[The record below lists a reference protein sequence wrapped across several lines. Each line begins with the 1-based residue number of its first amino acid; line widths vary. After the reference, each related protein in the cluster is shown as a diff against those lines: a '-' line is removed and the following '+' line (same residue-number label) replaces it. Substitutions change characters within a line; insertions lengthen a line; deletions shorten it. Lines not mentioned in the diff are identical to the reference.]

1 MKRLLLLCGC
11 LWAVLAVWGQEKT
24 IPEYFIY
31 STVGDHVT
39 HEALADVRIELMDT
53 DSVVLGTHVSE
64 LDNNIAEVRNAWWLG
79 VPRPGTFLLRFTKE
93 GYRTKVVPVT
103 VKKLSRRMPAILIP
117 PVYLTRAPKVQ
128 NLSEAVVKAT
138 KIKFYNRGDTLVYNA
153 DAFQLQ
159 EGSMLDALIRQL
171 PGAELKDDGRILVNG
186 RQVESLLL
194 NGEDFFRND
203 RSILLDNL
211 PTYMVKTVQVYDKAG
226 KLSEMVGHDMGDK
239 ELVMDVRLK
248 NSTPSAG

>member
-31 STVGDHVT
+31 GTVGDHVT

-128 NLSEAVVKAT
+128 NLTARAT
-138 KIKFYNRGDTLVYNA
+138 RWCTTPMPFSYRRA
-153 DAFQLQ
+153 
-159 EGSMLDALIRQL
+159 
-171 PGAELKDDGRILVNG
+171 PC
-186 RQVESLLL
+186 
-194 NGEDFFRND
+194 
-203 RSILLDNL
+203 
-211 PTYMVKTVQVYDKAG
+211 
-226 KLSEMVGHDMGDK
+226 
-239 ELVMDVRLK
+239 
-248 NSTPSAG
+248 STPSSASCRAWS